1 MSIKEMNFDL
11 IYNKLLEKADNDKN
25 FRKKVLND
33 AKSALKEIGIEF
45 PDDVS
50 VKVYENKKDELHM
63 DTMYRGATTKEK
75 KAIDMEKEQAIELI
89 KYVKSLKVV
98 RCKTCGASVCVTQ
111 KCPYCGNQATMQEHF
126 SDEGV
131 PRYIMPFKFDK
142 ADVKEKYEEKTKK
155 IPFAP
160 DGLND
165 DENIEKMVG
174 LYVPYYISRIILFQ

>member
-63 DTMYRGATTKEK
+63 
-75 KAIDMEKEQAIELI
+75 
-89 KYVKSLKVV
+89 V
-98 RCKTCGASVCVTQ
+98 
-111 KCPYCGNQATMQEHF
+111 
-126 SDEGV
+126 
-131 PRYIMPFKFDK
+131 MPF
-142 ADVKEKYEEKTKK
+142 
-155 IPFAP
+155 
-160 DGLND
+160 
-165 DENIEKMVG
+165 
-174 LYVPYYISRIILFQ
+174 